1 MKEVFVFGS
10 INADL
15 VTSVSRMPTAGE
27 TIKGNDFIVNQGGK
41 GANQAAA
48 CKKLGCERVRFIGAV
63 GDDMFG
69 EVILNSLKT
78 YGVDCEAVAVKNG
91 EQSGVCTIL
100 LDESRKDNFLIL
112 SSGANDTVTGGEVKE
127 YLRLFARVGDIFI
140 TQLEMNLTAVGES
153 LAAAKEI
160 GMYTILNPAPA
171 MKMSGEMLSRVDLL
185 VLNETECE
193 SLSGINPENEA
204 DAQRAYEYFSSF
216 GVKEAVITL
225 GERGSYYINVNDGVI
240 YCPSKKVKVVDTT
253 SAGDTFIGA
262 LAMKKAQG
270 FEIAES
276 LEFATRCSAITVSK
290 KGAAVSIPTCEEIVV
305 AIK

>member
-160 GMYTILNPAPA
+160 GGVDAVDPRKVRLPR
-171 MKMSGEMLSRVDLL
+171 SGCVPGQPVRPGPRVFFLHVPTPYQKSDRSREMP
-185 VLNETECE
+185 
-193 SLSGINPENEA
+193 PE
-204 DAQRAYEYFSSF
+204 
-216 GVKEAVITL
+216 
-225 GERGSYYINVNDGVI
+225 
-240 YCPSKKVKVVDTT
+240 
-253 SAGDTFIGA
+253 
-262 LAMKKAQG
+262 
-270 FEIAES
+270 
-276 LEFATRCSAITVSK
+276 
-290 KGAAVSIPTCEEIVV
+290 GAAADSHSLMRMVM
-305 AIK
+305 AISTRHPGK